1 MKGRKDNTM
10 AGPRG
15 WRAAFLPTRAAL
27 LGMPLAVSA
36 LAHAQS
42 GDDATRTQGAQ
53 RAGQG
58 AAAVSAPAQ
67 DARPA
72 VDGTLPAVN
81 VLAQRE
87 SPTGPTAGIVATRAT
102 TATRTDTAIVRV
114 PQSVSVVTRDQM
126 EQQGAT
132 TVDQALRYTPGVYSQ
147 DSTDFRFDQL
157 RGRGFDYTE
166 YLDGLALQLN
176 QYYANPRIDPYFLER
191 IEVMRG
197 PASVLYG
204 AGSPAG
210 IVNMVSK
217 LATEDQVNEV
227 QLRLGNHDYYGAAF
241 DVGGKVDKD
250 GTVLW
255 RIVGLGRDAD
265 TQVGGVKDQRV
276 AIAPSVTLKPG
287 ADTRLTLYAQY
298 QRDPAGGQFDSLPV
312 QGTATYNPNG
322 RISPGTYVGNPDD
335 DYFRRTQYAFGYR
348 FEQKLGNA
356 FTFRSNARYMH
367 DDVDYHQSYF
377 GTWKAGTNQS
387 VLTMNAFLD
396 REHLSQFAMDN
407 QLEARFSTGDVKQTV
422 LFGVDYQR
430 LLSGTNSGSGA
441 IGTLD
446 PFNPD
451 FSALGRITKTT
462 KRVDTATDQL
472 GVYLQDQIE
481 YRRWLL
487 TLGIRNDWTST
498 NIQTSG
504 STSSLQ
510 NQTPHAFTWRGGL
523 SYLFDNGIAPYFSY
537 AKSFQPT
544 TGVNFAGQALVPTTG
559 QEYEVG
565 VKYQPTSYRALYSA
579 ALFDLTQHNVTT
591 ADLNHPGYS
600 VQTGEVRSR
609 GLELEG
615 RVQLTDALAILGSY
629 TYLNQVVLKSNTA
642 SQVGKRPTFAPRNM
656 ASIWAD
662 YTLHGGP
669 LRGLGFGGGVRYLGM
684 SAGDTANTF
693 DVSSVV
699 LLDAAVHYDIGNW
712 KFALNATNLTN
723 RTYVAYC
730 SGGACYYGSK
740 IGALGTAKYQW

>member
-1 MKGRKDNTM
+1 MKGRKNNNMT
-10 AGPRG
+10 GRRG
-15 WRAAFLPTRAAL
+15 LRPTHAPMRLAL
-27 LGMPLAVSA
+27 LGMPLAFSA
-36 LAHAQS
+36 FAHAQP
-42 GDDATRTQGAQ
+42 GDDAPRARGGQAAGSAQ
-53 RAGQG
+53 SAQ
-58 AAAVSAPAQ
+58 SAPAKNVP
-67 DARPA
+67 PA
-72 VDGTLPAVN
+72 ADGTLPAVN
-81 VLAQRE
+81 VVARRE
-87 SPTGPTAGIVATRAT
+87 SPTNPTIGIVATRT
-102 TATRTDTAIVRV
+102 TTGTKTDTSLVRV
-114 PQSVSVVTRDQM
+114 PQSVSVVTREQM
-126 EQQGAT
+126 DQQGAT

-166 YLDGLALQLN
+166 YLDGLALQAN
-176 QYYANPRIDPYFLER
+176 QYYANPRIDPYFVER

-210 IVNMVSK
+210 IVNMVPK
-217 LATEDQVNEV
+217 VATEDQVNEV
-227 QLRLGNHDYYGAAF
+227 QLRAGNHDAYTAAF
-241 DVGGKVDKD
+241 DVGGKVDKN

-265 TQVGGVKDQRV
+265 TQVGGVKDQRL
-276 AIAPSVTLKPG
+276 AIAPSVTLKPT
-287 ADTRLTLYAQY
+287 ADTRVTFYAQY
-298 QRDPAGGQFDSLPV
+298 QRDPSGGLFDSLPV
-312 QGTATYNPNG
+312 QGTGTYNPNG
-322 RISPGTYVGNPDD
+322 KISPGTYVGNPNH
-335 DYFRRTQYAFGYR
+335 DYFRRTQYAFGYK
-348 FEQKLGNA
+348 FEQKLGSV

-367 DDVDYHQSYF
+367 DDIDYHQSYF

-387 VLTMNAFLD
+387 VLTMSAFLD

-407 QLEARFSTGDVKQTV
+407 QIEAKFSTGEVKQTV

-430 LLSGTNSGSGA
+430 LLSGTNSGSGP

-451 FSALGRITKTT
+451 YSALGRITKTT

-472 GVYLQDQIE
+472 GVYLQDQIK

-504 STSSLQ
+504 SSTSLQ

-544 TGVNFAGQALVPTTG
+544 TGVNYAGQALVPTTG

-565 VKYQPTSYRALYSA
+565 VKYQPKGYNALYSA

-591 ADLNHPGYS
+591 SDLNHPGYA

-615 RVQLTDALAILGSY
+615 RMQLTDAFAILGSY
-629 TYLNQVVLKSNTA
+629 TYLNQVVLQSNTA
-642 SQVGKRPTFAPRNM
+642 SQVGKRPTFAPRNL
-656 ASIWAD
+656 ASLWAD

-669 LRGLGFGGGVRYLGM
+669 LRGLGFGGGVRYIGM

-699 LLDAAVHYDIGNW
+699 LLDAAVHYDIRNW
-712 KFALNATNLTN
+712 RFALNATNLTN

-740 IGALGTAKYQW
+740 IGVLGTARYQW

>member
-1 MKGRKDNTM
+1 
-10 AGPRG
+10 
-15 WRAAFLPTRAAL
+15 
-27 LGMPLAVSA
+27 MPLAFSVV
-36 LAHAQS
+36 AHAQTA
-42 GDDATRTQGAQ
+42 DDASGVQNGQNAGSAQSAQSTKSTQ
-53 RAGQG
+53 
-58 AAAVSAPAQ
+58 AASAK
-67 DARPA
+67 
-72 VDGTLPAVN
+72 GTLPAVN
-81 VLAQRE
+81 VDAQRE
-87 SPTGPTAGIVATRAT
+87 SPRGPTSGIVAKRTMT
-102 TATRTDTAIVRV
+102 GTKTDTPIVRV
-114 PQSVSVVTRDQM
+114 PQSISVVTREQM
-126 EQQGAT
+126 DQQGAT

-157 RGRGFDYTE
+157 RGRGFDYSE
-166 YLDGLALQLN
+166 YLDGLALQAD

-191 IEVMRG
+191 IDVMRG
-197 PASVLYG
+197 PSSVLYG

-217 LATEDQVNEV
+217 FATEDQVNEV
-227 QLRLGNHDYYGAAF
+227 QLQFGNHNRYEAAF
-241 DVGGKVDKD
+241 DVGGKLDND

-265 TQVGGVKDQRV
+265 TQVDGVKDQRI
-276 AIAPSVTLKPG
+276 AFAPSVTIKPN
-287 ADTRLTLYAQY
+287 ADTRLTVYAQY
-298 QRDPAGGQFDSLPV
+298 QRDPAGGLFDSLPV

-322 RISPGTYVGNPDD
+322 KVSPGTYIGNPDT
-335 DYFRRTQYAFGYR
+335 DYFHRTQYAFGYQ
-348 FEQKLGNA
+348 FEQKINNV
-356 FTFRSNARYMH
+356 FTFRSGARYMH
-367 DDVDYHQSYF
+367 DDVDYRQSYF

-387 VLTMNAFLD
+387 VLTMSAFLD

-407 QLEARFSTGDVKQTV
+407 QLQAKFSTGDVKQTV

-430 LLSGTNSGSGA
+430 LLSGTNSGSGSV
-441 IGTLD
+441 GTLN
-446 PFNPD
+446 PFDPD
-451 FSALGRITKTT
+451 FSTVGQIYTTT

-481 YRRWLL
+481 YRHWLL

-504 STSSLQ
+504 SSTGLQ

-544 TGVNFAGQALVPTTG
+544 TGVNYAGQALVPTTG

-565 VKYQPTSYRALYSA
+565 VKYQPKSYNALYSA
-579 ALFDLTQHNVTT
+579 AIFDLTQHNVTT
-591 ADLNHPGYS
+591 TDLNHPGSS

-615 RVQLTDALAILGSY
+615 HIQLTDNLTVLGSY
-629 TYLNQVVLKSNTA
+629 TYLNQVVLESNTA
-642 SQVGKRPTFAPRNM
+642 AQVGKRLTMAPRNM
-656 ASIWAD
+656 ANLWAD
-662 YTLHGGP
+662 YTLHGGA
-669 LRGLGFGGGVRYLGM
+669 LRGLGFGGGVRYIGM
-684 SAGDTANTF
+684 SAGDTTNTF

-699 LLDAAVHYDIGNW
+699 LLDAAVHYDLRNW
-712 KFALNATNLTN
+712 KFAVNATNLTN

-740 IGALGTAKYQW
+740 IGVLGTAKYQW